1 MDSATSTHC
10 EPGCSTALASL
21 VANWEA
27 KFQTPPLCCD
37 YGIKRYQIPWDMLY
51 TFKANEVSTFEN
63 TTVRANTIKQSAPL
77 VYIFI
82 GAWEE
87 V

>member
-1 MDSATSTHC
+1 
-10 EPGCSTALASL
+10 
-21 VANWEA
+21 
-27 KFQTPPLCCD
+27 
-37 YGIKRYQIPWDMLY
+37 MLY